1 MSDRIALHEPYLN
14 GNEWRYVKECLDSGW
29 VSSAGK
35 FVDLFEE
42 QVAKYTGASHAISC
56 VNGTAALLLGLQ
68 VAGVKPE
75 DEVIVP
81 SLTFIASINA
91 VHHAGGYPIF
101 MDADEYSNIDVLK
114 TIDFIENETD
124 FRKGSSWSRA
134 SGKRIAAVMPVH
146 VFGNA
151 VDLEE
156 LVPFCEERNIAV
168 VEDAAE
174 SMGTWYCEGKNRG
187 KHAGTIGQIGC
198 LSFNGNKIITCGGG
212 GMILTNDSAIAAKVR
227 YLSTQARDDSI
238 HYRHDMVGYNFRL
251 TNVQAAIGLAQL
263 ELLPEFLVGK
273 QKIARQ
279 YTEALKALDEF
290 SIAPVPEYANNN
302 HWINVLRIHE
312 TNPDWN
318 SATLLENFATN
329 NIEVRPIWLPN
340 YLQKPYMK
348 SRTYRIEKAEE
359 LTRRSLCLPSS
370 YQLTGA
376 EISRIVNCLHE

>member
-1 MSDRIALHEPYLN
+1 MSDLIALHEPYLN

-35 FVDLFEE
+35 FVDLFEK
-42 QVAKYTGASHAISC
+42 QVAEYTGASHAISC

-101 MDADEYSNIDVLK
+101 MDADEYCNIDVLK
-114 TIDFIENETD
+114 TIDFIENETN
-124 FRKGSSWSRA
+124 FRNGSSWSRA
-134 SGKRIAAVMPVH
+134 SGKRIAAVLPVH

-151 VDLEE
+151 ADLEE
-156 LVPFCEERNIAV
+156 LVPLCEERNIAV
-168 VEDAAE
+168 IEDAAE
-174 SMGTWYCEGKNRG
+174 SMGTWYCEGKNSG

-198 LSFNGNKIITCGGG
+198 LSFNGNKIMTCGGG
-212 GMILTNDSAIAAKVR
+212 GMILTNDSATAKKAR
-227 YLSTQARDDSI
+227 YLSTQARDDPI

-273 QKIARQ
+273 QRIARQ
-279 YTEALKALDEF
+279 YTEAINAIDEF
-290 SIAPVPEYANNN
+290 SMAPVPEYANNN
-302 HWINVLRIHE
+302 HWINVLRIHK

-318 SATLLENFATN
+318 SETLLENFAKN

-340 YLQKPYMK
+340 YLQKPYRK
-348 SRTYRIEKAEE
+348 SHTYRIERAEE
-359 LTRRSLCLPSS
+359 LVRHSLCLPSS
-370 YQLTGA
+370 YRLTGE
-376 EISRIVNCLHE
+376 EISRIVDCLHE